1 MRLEL
6 SLGTKKKLHV
16 FRFGFSIF
24 CAIKYLEE
32 VKRKWINEPIQFEK
46 LRTRLQKQIN

>member
-6 SLGTKKKLHV
+6 KARTKKKLHV
-16 FRFGFSIF
+16 VSSQLRFGFSIF

-32 VKRKWINEPIQFEK
+32 VKRKWINEPIQFEA
-46 LRTRLQKQIN
+46 LQLLT